1 MAHSV
6 KYRKRLMVNGE
17 QLRDHA
23 LIRLPFTLYRLPRR
37 YALGALRF
45 AANEVSYDGQLT
57 SIIEIAS
64 CGPPPQELSLV
75 HD

>member
-1 MAHSV
+1 MQ
-6 KYRKRLMVNGE
+6 N
-17 QLRDHA
+17 
-23 LIRLPFTLYRLPRR
+23 R

-64 CGPPPQELSLV
+64 CGPPPQELSLL